1 MLYKAILQ
9 IVRKQEGKL
18 KCQLLIVSHSKPV
31 KTMLTITGYTQRT
44 NTTGEVYFALELTSD
59 EPEMV
64 LSRATNRY
72 YITARK
78 CYMSSTFNEAVCKK
92 MVGKEFVGSIVKVPC
107 EPYEFTVPET
117 GEVIT
122 REHRYEY
129 SPIAEGTAEQ
139 AVFGAVA
146 PIQQEQTE
154 PAF

>member
-1 MLYKAILQ
+1 MLTVTNYAL
-9 IVRKQEGKL
+9 RKSQEGN
-18 KCQLLIVSHSKPV
+18 S
-31 KTMLTITGYTQRT
+31 
-44 NTTGEVYFALELTSD
+44 YFVLELTSD

-78 CYMSSTFNEAVCKK
+78 CYMSSTLNEAICKK
-92 MVGKEFVGSIVKVPC
+92 MVGKEFVGSIIKVAC

-139 AVFGAVA
+139 AVFGTAA
-146 PIQQEQTE
+146 PMQQEQIQTE